1 MADPALIRL
10 LEQEPRAVPL
20 GNVHTDPRLQ
30 ARSTRVIPTRHRA
43 AKDRESNDHVARL
56 RLTLEA
62 SGKVEL
68 DPILLADIDGKLH
81 VVDGHHRTRAYKAA
95 KRSTIPARVAV
106 MTWSDAVIASKLANC
121 ENRSTLAP
129 HPEERRE
136 WAWQHLARVT
146 QGGNTGT
153 HRVSVRKV
161 AAMFG
166 IDKDT
171 VARMLERLP
180 TVDRSHYGPAACDEG
195 TGFPLWRYVR
205 SHGAPWKPD
214 APASDHDRAAKRVEQ
229 FVKLT
234 AEDTPA
240 VQRATLRLLT
250 KRLREVDR
258 VDAEAEAPEPT
269 GEAFEF

>member
-1 MADPALIRL
+1 M
-10 LEQEPRAVPL
+10 QV
-20 GNVHTDPRLQ
+20 V
-30 ARSTRVIPTRHRA
+30 PTRHRA

-68 DPILLADIDGKLH
+68 DPILLAEIDGKLH

-95 KRSTIPARVAV
+95 KRSAIPARVAA
-106 MTWSDAVIASKLANC
+106 MTWGEAVIASKLANC
-121 ENRSTLAP
+121 ENRATLAP

-146 QGGNTGT
+146 QGGNNGT
-153 HRVSVRKV
+153 HRISVRKV
-161 AAMFG
+161 AALFG

-171 VARMLERLP
+171 VARMLERMP
-180 TVDRSHYGPAACDEG
+180 TVDRTQYGPAACDAG

-214 APASDHDRAAKRVEQ
+214 APASDHDRATKRVEQ

-234 AEDTPA
+234 AEDTPEIRK
-240 VQRATLRLLT
+240 VTLRLLT
-250 KRLREVDR
+250 KRLRDVDQA
-258 VDAEAEAPEPT
+258 DAEAEAPEPT
-269 GEAFEF
+269 GEASEF